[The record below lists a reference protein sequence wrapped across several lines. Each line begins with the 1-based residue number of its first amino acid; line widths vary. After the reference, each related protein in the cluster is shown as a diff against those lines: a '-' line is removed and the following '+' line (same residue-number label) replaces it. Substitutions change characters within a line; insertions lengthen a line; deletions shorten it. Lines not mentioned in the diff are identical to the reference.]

1 MCEISVRRCLEI
13 RWLRTT
19 VACLFVLFVATNEI
33 SAAELRRVLLI
44 HAFAHADS
52 PWSNMAA
59 SFREEI
65 LKKSPGPIDVYEL
78 SLDTAR
84 IRNPDDELPFVEHV
98 LKVLSGR
105 KLDLIVPVGAP
116 AAFFMRRHRSE
127 LFPETPMMILGA
139 DRRRIPRNTLGKRD
153 TAVLLN
159 LDVPA
164 YFENI
169 LHVLPK
175 TKHIAL
181 AIGNSPVEQFW
192 ASEFMRQGQRFADR
206 VDTASLSKLPFDEM
220 LQRAATMPAHSVI
233 VWSLL
238 SEDAAGIP
246 YSEERALD
254 KARAVADVPIFGIS
268 DYQLGRGIVG
278 GPLVQTEVLGRSAAK
293 VALRILKGD
302 KPATIGP
309 TYVGL
314 STPTYD
320 WRELQRW
327 DISEAQLPPGSI
339 VRFREPSVWQKYR
352 WQIVTVAAI
361 LMAQGAV
368 ITGLFWQRWR
378 RRIAEMELRRRL
390 LQVIHLNRTAVTGA
404 LSTSVAHEL
413 NQPLGAIQSYAD
425 AAMLHLKAAPPNVV
439 RAEQILGNIL
449 RANKRAA
456 QIITHLRDLLKKR
469 DEIELRDCDLNDLIS
484 ETLKIVGPEASKKGI
499 ELEPYRPNGTLTVR
513 GDRIQLEQVILNLAT
528 NAIDAMHDSDPSR
541 NKLSI
546 QTAVIDQATVE
557 VSVVDSG
564 IGIPPDSLGKIFE
577 TFYTTKRSGTGLG
590 LSIAR
595 TIIETYGG
603 KLWAENGP
611 NGGAKFCFTLPLS
624 KVAVA

>member
-1 MCEISVRRCLEI
+1 MCEISVRGCLGI
-13 RWLRTT
+13 SWLRTA
-19 VACLFVLFVATNEI
+19 VVCLIALFVTSNEI

-44 HAFAHADS
+44 HAFAHAYS
-52 PWSNMAA
+52 PWSDMAA

-65 LKKSPGPIDVYEL
+65 LKKSPEPIDVYEL

-105 KLDLIVPVGAP
+105 RLDLIVPVGAP
-116 AAFFMRRHRSE
+116 AAFFLQRHRSQ
-127 LFPETPMMILGA
+127 LFPETPMVVMGA
-139 DRRRIPRNTLGKRD
+139 DRRRIPRDSLGKRD

-159 LDVPA
+159 LDLRA

-169 LHVLPK
+169 LRVLPE

-181 AIGNSPVEQFW
+181 IAGNSPVERFW
-192 ASEFMRQGQRFADR
+192 ASEFMREGQRFADR
-206 VDTASLSKLPFDEM
+206 VDITSLNRLPFGEM
-220 LQRAATMPAHSVI
+220 LKRAATMPPKSVI
-233 VWSLL
+233 LWTLL

-246 YSEERALD
+246 YSEDSALD
-254 KARAVADVPIFGIS
+254 KARAVADVPIFGVS

-278 GPLVQTEVLGRSAAK
+278 GPLLQTEALGRAAAK
-293 VALRILKGD
+293 VALRILKGE

-309 TYVGL
+309 TYIGL

-327 DISEAQLPPGSI
+327 DISEGQLPPGSI

-352 WQIVTVAAI
+352 WQIMTVAAI
-361 LMAQGAV
+361 LLAQATV
-368 ITGLFWQRWR
+368 ITALFWERWR
-378 RRIAEMELRRRL
+378 RRIAEKKMRGCL

-413 NQPLGAIQSYAD
+413 RQPLGAIQSYAD
-425 AAMLHLKAAPPNVV
+425 AAMLYLKADPPDVARV
-439 RAEQILGNIL
+439 EQILGNIL
-449 RANKRAA
+449 RADERAA
-456 QIITHLRDLLKKR
+456 QIITHMRDLLKKR
-469 DEIELRDCDLNDLIS
+469 DEVELQECELNDLIS
-484 ETLKIVGPEASKKGI
+484 ETLKIIGPEASKKGV
-499 ELEPYRPNGTLTVR
+499 ELAPYRPNGTLLVR
-513 GDRIQLEQVILNLAT
+513 GDRIHLEQVILNLAT
-528 NAIDAMHDSDPSR
+528 NAIDAMHDSDPSH

-546 QTAVIDQATVE
+546 QAAVIDQTTVE
-557 VSVVDSG
+557 VSVTDSG
-564 IGIPPDSLGKIFE
+564 IGIHPDRVGKIFE
-577 TFYTTKRSGTGLG
+577 TFYTTKRTGTGLG

-624 KVAVA
+624 KVAAA